1 LYEFINEQLTEYSIA
16 EKCSALGVTKQG
28 FYQWKKTLDK
38 PYKYAALLAMI
49 KAILDEDPEN
59 KGNYGA
65 NRVLLRLKQDEYKYT
80 GSYSTVYRVMKANN
94 LLQKKKRNPNSLT
107 VEDRAAQKSEN
118 LINQNFTAE
127 EPNSKWLTDIS
138 EVPTADGKL
147 YISPILDC
155 FDGQI
160 VGLAM
165 ADHMR
170 KELCIKAFK
179 QACMRYNAYE
189 MIFHSDRG
197 SQFTSQKFRE
207 ELQAHGAIQSM
218 SGTGR
223 CYDNARMESFIAT
236 LKKEK
241 LYKIKTELLPMDTV
255 KSIIFRWIFQYYN
268 RKRVYTANEGG
279 YPPEIKRKMYEAQN
293 EARQAGQIMMA
304 A

>member
-1 LYEFINEQLTEYSIA
+1 LYAFIHEQLRDYSIA
-16 EKCSALGVTKQG
+16 EKCSALGVKKQG
-28 FYQWKKTLDK
+28 YYQWKKSLSK

-59 KGNYGA
+59 KENYGV
-65 NRVLLRLKQDEYKYT
+65 NRVLLRLKQDEYKYA

-107 VEDRAAQKSEN
+107 VADRSAQKSEN
-118 LINQNFTAE
+118 LLNQDFTAE

-165 ADHMR
+165 DDNMK
-170 KELCIKAFK
+170 KELCIRAFE
-179 QACMRYNAYE
+179 QACTRQDAYR
-189 MIFHSDRG
+189 MTCHSDRG
-197 SQFTSQKFRE
+197 SQYTSIAFRE
-207 ELQAHGAIQSM
+207 ALARRGAIQSM

-223 CYDNARMESFIAT
+223 CYDNARMESFFAT

-241 LYKIKTELLPMDTV
+241 LYKINTAVLPMDTV
-255 KSIIFRWIFQYYN
+255 KSIIFRWVFLYYN
-268 RKRVYTANEGG
+268 RKRIYTANEGG
-279 YPPEIKRKMYEAQN
+279 YPPEAKRKMYEMRKMP
-293 EARQAGQIMMA
+293 ELKA